1 MVLFQNETSRLGGVK
16 CLMWKPQWNIYVY
29 FFFPSNQQL
38 QHTPKQVKMDVSFW
52 VKHVH
57 VHLRQQQHWRVIFPH
72 SGFLLL
78 QCFYKPQV
86 QNIQEHVVILLS
98 NNCAV
103 FVVHFWP
110 VFDITSMP
118 WHEDLILNLSCPQ
131 RLSFYLSTT
140 KDRRSPATLLS
151 APSNTHVTQVRAH
164 VCRCTSKKVFP
175 GLRTNTEASSTLQLM
190 IVTISVRIKAS
201 VSFLFVFF
209 VFFFIKTVGLFVQS
223 WEENPFVLLGN

>member
-1 MVLFQNETSRLGGVK
+1 MSYVKTSVK
-16 CLMWKPQWNIYVY
+16 YICI

-140 KDRRSPATLLS
+140 KDRRSPVTLLS
-151 APSNTHVTQVRAH
+151 APSNTHVTQVRTH
-164 VCRCTSKKVFP
+164 VCRCTSKKSVSWPPHQHRGFKYTP
-175 GLRTNTEASSTLQLM
+175 ADDCYYQCTDKS
-190 IVTISVRIKAS
+190 ISVIS
-201 VSFLFVFF
+201 VCFFLF
-209 VFFFIKTVGLFVQS
+209 L
-223 WEENPFVLLGN
+223 